1 MEENNVVVTQQ
12 EPQQA
17 PQQNCQCGPGPMER
31 INALCKDD
39 KFLAVCIL
47 YFTSCICAATGLF
60 TFSIPVVEILLTI
73 FFIMA
78 YVKAKSNAIETKHIK
93 RISGST
99 FALMIIRFVG
109 CALVVVIGI
118 LFNYLMGYFGSE
130 GFASLFLRKKAEIDR
145 YVAVVKP
152 IISGISAIL
161 MITLI
166 VCAIIAFVIAF
177 LGIGAIHKF
186 VKSTYTSAETGVLDI
201 KAAKTTRGWL
211 IAFAV
216 FFGIDAFSCSFY
228 LPTLAQYG
236 CMCAAMI
243 LLSKLV
249 KQYYGDIR

>member
-1 MEENNVVVTQQ
+1 MLSALARRAFNVIIIVCKLTTGGMKNGREQCSSYTAG
-12 EPQQA
+12 A
-17 PQQNCQCGPGPMER
+17 PAGTTAELPVR
-31 INALCKDD
+31 
-39 KFLAVCIL
+39 
-47 YFTSCICAATGLF
+47 TG
-60 TFSIPVVEILLTI
+60 TYGED
-73 FFIMA
+73 
-78 YVKAKSNAIETKHIK
+78 KSNAIEPKHVK

-152 IISGISAIL
+152 ILSGISAIL
-161 MITLI
+161 MIILI
-166 VCAIIAFVIAF
+166 VCAVIAFVIAF

-228 LPTLAQYG
+228 LPTLVQYG